1 MWKFGGLDAFGRPP
15 GEMGGR
21 PSIPP
26 ALPPVPF
33 PRGRGLSEK
42 LPFADKNQ
50 NRARAQTDDVF
61 NSTMITR
68 YSRLRWLRAP
78 FLALAL
84 LCTTGLPHLRAD
96 DPKPD
101 PAGTATGVAA
111 DVPGFVMTAPAELS
125 ADDKKDKD
133 KVKAYDD
140 AKKMADDY
148 AAQAKPERL
157 AVKLAENVGHHRV
170 AINFMWTLFTG
181 FLVMFM
187 QAGFALVETGLCRA
201 KNAAHTMAMNFMIY
215 PMGMLGFYLCG
226 FAFMF
231 GGLADSMIPNTSG
244 IA

>member
-1 MWKFGGLDAFGRPP
+1 
-15 GEMGGR
+15 
-21 PSIPP
+21 
-26 ALPPVPF
+26 
-33 PRGRGLSEK
+33 
-42 LPFADKNQ
+42 
-50 NRARAQTDDVF
+50 
-61 NSTMITR
+61 MITR

-148 AAQAKPERL
+148 AAHCRRNHRFDLLP
-157 AVKLAENVGHHRV
+157 NVGWDLRC
-170 AINFMWTLFTG
+170 
-181 FLVMFM
+181 
-187 QAGFALVETGLCRA
+187 EGLCQ
-201 KNAAHTMAMNFMIY
+201 
-215 PMGMLGFYLCG
+215 PLGASRIHQHASALQIFRT
-226 FAFMF
+226 A
-231 GGLADSMIPNTSG
+231 
-244 IA
+244 